1 MSTSSSRSPL
11 GGIQRLSRPSETNP
25 NLLEDRQIEV
35 VSTEESSIESLDVDE
50 SLERVF
56 ATASSVKS
64 IVMTSEEMSTDK
76 TDLEDLITHA
86 EAEIKLNPAEFI
98 QVGNAEDMKQL

>member
-1 MSTSSSRSPL
+1 M
-11 GGIQRLSRPSETNP
+11 I
-25 NLLEDRQIEV
+25 IV

-64 IVMTSEEMSTDK
+64 IVMMSEEMNTDK
-76 TDLEDLITHA
+76 TDLEDLIIQA
-86 EAEIKLNPAEFI
+86 EAEIWLSPAEFI
-98 QVGNAEDMKQL
+98 QVGNTEYMKQLQKNLDG